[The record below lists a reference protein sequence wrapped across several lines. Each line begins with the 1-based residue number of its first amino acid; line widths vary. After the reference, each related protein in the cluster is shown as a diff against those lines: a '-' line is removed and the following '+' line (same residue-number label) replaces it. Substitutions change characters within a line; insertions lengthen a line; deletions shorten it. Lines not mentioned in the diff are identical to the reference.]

1 MAGLC
6 TGLGL
11 TTDEDGK
18 LMVAGARQQP
28 WPYACT
34 IASQNGLRVD
44 PVTGAAWAPPDFR
57 SDVVGEVG
65 PNKNLVPADTGSTL
79 VQTLTTSQTAP
90 ACGKARWLC
99 WILGGYAGWR
109 QGSGNFWAIE
119 RAISIEVDGNP
130 VGFTGL
136 QEVSRAEHN
145 AGGGALSS
153 GGPIESFMADGL
165 LEPGEKVE
173 VTASYY
179 LNVSGL
185 TANVLNGLAWRSPRI
200 TSTLWRPHP

>member
-11 TTDEDGK
+11 DTDDDGK
-18 LMVAGARQQP
+18 ITLAGAREQA
-28 WPYACT
+28 WPYECT
-34 IASQNGLRVD
+34 IGAQNGLRVD
-44 PVTGAAWAPPDFR
+44 PVTGLAWATPEFR
-57 SDVVGEVG
+57 SDVEGEVG
-65 PNKNLVPADTGSTL
+65 PDKNLVPSTTGSTL
-79 VQTLTTSQTAP
+79 VQTLTTSQTNP
-90 ACGKARWLC
+90 ECGKARWLC

-119 RAISIEVDGNP
+119 RAVSAEVDGVP
-130 VGFTGL
+130 VAFTGL

-153 GGPIESFMADGL
+153 GGPVESFMIDGL
-165 LEPGEKVE
+165 LDPGQEVE
-173 VTASYY
+173 VTVSYY